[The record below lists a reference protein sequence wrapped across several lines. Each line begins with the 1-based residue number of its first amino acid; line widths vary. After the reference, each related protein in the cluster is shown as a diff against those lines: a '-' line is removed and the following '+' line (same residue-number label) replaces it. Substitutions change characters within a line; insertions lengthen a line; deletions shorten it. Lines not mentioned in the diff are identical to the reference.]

1 MPDHIELT
9 SYDDVKRAE
18 IGVFNAQVVEV
29 KLQWPVR
36 LEGEVDEKRT
46 VVFER
51 FSSDKVVFM
60 HWIIA

>member
-18 IGVFNAQVVEV
+18 IGVFNAKVVEI